1 MKYLK
6 LAILFFILTFSITA
20 YGATK
25 EDIISLSNSVSTCS
39 GSTGALIKGF
49 KNSYTRM
56 LNERDISSSD
66 LDIIYS
72 NISKAISI
80 INSYDVCSS
89 DGKKNIPSN
98 VKSELYN
105 LYNNSNSIILS
116 SPKITDKKE
125 ENNEVKTTTKVDSN
139 LVIDKN
145 NEEVKIYDNGVL
157 TNVIKTTQKLNYVG
171 TNKVV
176 KITIISLFI
185 LLIAFITLRIFK
197 INPLLNNSL
206 IYCTI
211 LLLTITT
218 LFRENITLGLD
229 VISLMNVNEKIATKE
244 ATVIDKKIVSYPTY
258 GTKYGTIYLNNES
271 DNIYFGDSVNIL
283 KQGVGTSS
291 LYDIP
296 GDKEK
301 VVLSG
306 HNTGIFKNL
315 SNLKNGNKIV
325 IETNYAKFE
334 YIVKTSKIV
343 NETDLNSLE
352 KDYDLILYT
361 CYPNKELYG
370 NKRLIIYAK
379 LDKTK
384 WVGES

>member
-25 EDIISLSNSVSTCS
+25 EDIISLSNSVSTCP

-56 LNERDISSSD
+56 LNERDVSSSD

-98 VKSELYN
+98 VKSELYS

-171 TNKVV
+171 INKVV
-176 KITIISLFI
+176 KVSIVLLTI
-185 LLIAFITLRIFK
+185 LLMTFITLRIFK

-229 VISLMNVNEKIATKE
+229 VISLMNVNEKIANKE

-283 KQGVGTSS
+283 KQGIGTSS

-296 GDKEK
+296 GDKDK

-334 YIVKTSKIV
+334 YTVKTSKIV
-343 NETDLNSLE
+343 NETNLNSLE

>member
-56 LNERDISSSD
+56 LNERDVSSSD

-80 INSYDVCSS
+80 INNYDVCSS

-98 VKSELYN
+98 VKSELYS

-125 ENNEVKTTTKVDSN
+125 ENNEVTTTTKVDSN

-171 TNKVV
+171 INKVV
-176 KITIISLFI
+176 KITIISLTI

-229 VISLMNVNEKIATKE
+229 VISLMNVNEKIANQE

-271 DNIYFGDSVNIL
+271 DDIYFGDSVNIL
-283 KQGVGTSS
+283 KRGVGTSS

-296 GDKEK
+296 GDKDK

-334 YIVKTSKIV
+334 YIVKTNKIV
-343 NETDLNSLE
+343 NETNLNSLE

>member
-56 LNERDISSSD
+56 LNERDVSSSD

-80 INSYDVCSS
+80 INNYDVCSG

-98 VKSELYN
+98 VKSELYS

-176 KITIISLFI
+176 KITIISLLI

-229 VISLMNVNEKIATKE
+229 VISLMNVNEKIANKE

>member
-6 LAILFFILTFSITA
+6 LAILFFILIFSITA

-98 VKSELYN
+98 VKSELYS

-176 KITIISLFI
+176 KITIISLLI
-185 LLIAFITLRIFK
+185 LLITFITLRIFK

-315 SNLKNGNKIV
+315 SNLKNGNKII

>member
-6 LAILFFILTFSITA
+6 LAILFFILAFSITA

-98 VKSELYN
+98 VKSELYS

-157 TNVIKTTQKLNYVG
+157 TDVIKTTQKLNYVG

-176 KITIISLFI
+176 KITIISLLI

-229 VISLMNVNEKIATKE
+229 VISLMNVNEKIANKE

>member
-25 EDIISLSNSVSTCS
+25 EDIISLSNSVSTCP

-80 INSYDVCSS
+80 INNYDVCSG

-98 VKSELYN
+98 VKSELYS

-176 KITIISLFI
+176 KITIISLLI

-211 LLLTITT
+211 LLLTIIT

-229 VISLMNVNEKIATKE
+229 VISLMNVNEKIANKE

>member
-25 EDIISLSNSVSTCS
+25 EDIISLSNSVSTCP

-56 LNERDISSSD
+56 LNERDVSSSD

-98 VKSELYN
+98 VKSELYS

-171 TNKVV
+171 INKVV
-176 KITIISLFI
+176 KITIISLTI
-185 LLIAFITLRIFK
+185 LLITFISLRIFK

-229 VISLMNVNEKIATKE
+229 VISLMNVNEKIANKE

-283 KQGVGTSS
+283 KQGIGTSS

-296 GDKEK
+296 GDKDK

-334 YIVKTSKIV
+334 YTVKTSKIV
-343 NETDLNSLE
+343 NETNLNSLE

>member
-25 EDIISLSNSVSTCS
+25 EDIISLSNSVSTCP

-56 LNERDISSSD
+56 LNERDVSSSD

-72 NISKAISI
+72 NISKAIST
-80 INSYDVCSS
+80 INNYDVCSG

-98 VKSELYN
+98 VKSELYS

-125 ENNEVKTTTKVDSN
+125 ENNEVKTPTKVDSN

-171 TNKVV
+171 INKVV
-176 KITIISLFI
+176 KVSIVLLTI
-185 LLIAFITLRIFK
+185 LLITFITLRIFK

-229 VISLMNVNEKIATKE
+229 VISLMNVNEKIANQE

-334 YIVKTSKIV
+334 YTVKTSKIV

>member
-56 LNERDISSSD
+56 LNERDVSSSD

-80 INSYDVCSS
+80 INNYDVCSS

-98 VKSELYN
+98 VKSELYS

-125 ENNEVKTTTKVDSN
+125 ENNEVKTTTKVNSN

-171 TNKVV
+171 INKVV
-176 KITIISLFI
+176 KVSIVLLTI
-185 LLIAFITLRIFK
+185 LLITFITLRILK

-229 VISLMNVNEKIATKE
+229 VISLMNVNEKIANKE

>member
-56 LNERDISSSD
+56 LNERDVSSSD

-98 VKSELYN
+98 VKSELYS

-176 KITIISLFI
+176 KITIISLLI
-185 LLIAFITLRIFK
+185 LLIAFITLRILK

-229 VISLMNVNEKIATKE
+229 VISLMNVNEKIANKE

-315 SNLKNGNKIV
+315 SNLKNGNKII

>member
-56 LNERDISSSD
+56 LNERDVSSSD

-98 VKSELYN
+98 VKSELYS

-176 KITIISLFI
+176 KITIISLLI
-185 LLIAFITLRIFK
+185 LLIAFITLRILK

-229 VISLMNVNEKIATKE
+229 VISLMNVNEKIANKE

>member
-25 EDIISLSNSVSTCS
+25 EDIISLSNSVSTCP

-56 LNERDISSSD
+56 LNERDVSSSD

-98 VKSELYN
+98 VKSELYS

-171 TNKVV
+171 INKVV
-176 KITIISLFI
+176 KITIISLTI
-185 LLIAFITLRIFK
+185 LLITFITLRIFK

-229 VISLMNVNEKIATKE
+229 VISLMNVNEKIANQE

-283 KQGVGTSS
+283 KRGVGTSS

-296 GDKEK
+296 GDKDK

-334 YIVKTSKIV
+334 YTVKTSKIV
-343 NETDLNSLE
+343 NETNLNSLE

>member
-98 VKSELYN
+98 VKSELYS

-176 KITIISLFI
+176 KITIISLLI
-185 LLIAFITLRIFK
+185 LLITFITLRIFK

-229 VISLMNVNEKIATKE
+229 VISLMNVNEKIANKE

-291 LYDIP
+291 LYGIP

>member
-80 INSYDVCSS
+80 INNYDVCSN

-98 VKSELYN
+98 VKSELYS

-176 KITIISLFI
+176 KITIISLLI
-185 LLIAFITLRIFK
+185 LLIAFITLRILK

-229 VISLMNVNEKIATKE
+229 VISLMNVNEKIANKE

-315 SNLKNGNKIV
+315 SNLKNGNKII

>member
-25 EDIISLSNSVSTCS
+25 EDIISLSNSVSTCP

-56 LNERDISSSD
+56 LNERDVSSSD

-98 VKSELYN
+98 VKSELYS

-171 TNKVV
+171 INKVV
-176 KITIISLFI
+176 KITIISLTI
-185 LLIAFITLRIFK
+185 LLITFITLRILK

-229 VISLMNVNEKIATKE
+229 VISLMNVNEKIANQET
-244 ATVIDKKIVSYPTY
+244 TVIDKKIVSYPSY

-271 DNIYFGDSVNIL
+271 DNIYFGDSINIL
-283 KQGVGTSS
+283 KRGVGTSS

-296 GDKEK
+296 GDKDK

-334 YIVKTSKIV
+334 YTVKTSKIV
-343 NETDLNSLE
+343 NETNLNSLE

>member
-20 YGATK
+20 YGATI

-49 KNSYTRM
+49 KNSYTSM
-56 LNERDISSSD
+56 LNERDVSSSD

-72 NISKAISI
+72 NISKAIYI
-80 INSYDVCSS
+80 INNYDVCSS

-98 VKSELYN
+98 VKSELYS

-176 KITIISLFI
+176 KITIISLLI

-229 VISLMNVNEKIATKE
+229 VISLMNVNEKIANKE

>member
-25 EDIISLSNSVSTCS
+25 EDIISLSNSVSTCP

-56 LNERDISSSD
+56 LNERDVSSSD

-80 INSYDVCSS
+80 INNYDVCSG

-98 VKSELYN
+98 VKSELYS
-105 LYNNSNSIILS
+105 LYNNSNSIILR

-171 TNKVV
+171 INKVV
-176 KITIISLFI
+176 KITIISLTI
-185 LLIAFITLRIFK
+185 LLITFITLRIFK

-229 VISLMNVNEKIATKE
+229 VISLMNVNEKIANQET
-244 ATVIDKKIVSYPTY
+244 TVIDKKIVSYPSY

-283 KQGVGTSS
+283 KRGVGTSS

-296 GDKEK
+296 GDKDK

-334 YIVKTSKIV
+334 YTVKTSKIV
-343 NETDLNSLE
+343 NETNLNSLE

>member
-20 YGATK
+20 YGTTK
-25 EDIISLSNSVSTCS
+25 EDIISLSNSVSTCP

-56 LNERDISSSD
+56 LNERDVSSSD

-80 INSYDVCSS
+80 INNYDVCSS

-98 VKSELYN
+98 VKSELYS

-125 ENNEVKTTTKVDSN
+125 ENNKVTTTTKVDSN

-145 NEEVKIYDNGVL
+145 NEEEKIYDNG
-157 TNVIKTTQKLNYVG
+157 IKTTQKLNYVG
-171 TNKVV
+171 INKVV
-176 KITIISLFI
+176 KVSIILLTI
-185 LLIAFITLRIFK
+185 LLITFITLRIFK

-229 VISLMNVNEKIATKE
+229 VISLMNVNEKIANKE

-283 KQGVGTSS
+283 KRGVGTSS

-296 GDKEK
+296 GDKDK

-334 YIVKTSKIV
+334 YTVKTSKIV

>member
-25 EDIISLSNSVSTCS
+25 EDIISLSNSVSTCP

-56 LNERDISSSD
+56 LNERDVSSSD

-98 VKSELYN
+98 VKSELYS

-171 TNKVV
+171 INKVV
-176 KITIISLFI
+176 KVSIVLLTI
-185 LLIAFITLRIFK
+185 LLITFITLRIFK
-197 INPLLNNSL
+197 ITPLLNNSL

-229 VISLMNVNEKIATKE
+229 VISLMNVNEKIANKE

-296 GDKEK
+296 GDKDK

-334 YIVKTSKIV
+334 YTVKTSKIV

-384 WVGES
+384 WVGEA

>member
-56 LNERDISSSD
+56 LNERDVSSSD

-98 VKSELYN
+98 VKSELYS

-176 KITIISLFI
+176 KITIISLLI
-185 LLIAFITLRIFK
+185 LLITFITLRIFK

-229 VISLMNVNEKIATKE
+229 VISLMNVNEKIANKE

-315 SNLKNGNKIV
+315 SNLKNGNKII

>member
-25 EDIISLSNSVSTCS
+25 DDIISLSNSVSRCS
-39 GSTGALIKGF
+39 GSTGALSKGV

-98 VKSELYN
+98 VKSELYS

-176 KITIISLFI
+176 KITIISLLI
-185 LLIAFITLRIFK
+185 LLITFITLRIFK

-315 SNLKNGNKIV
+315 SNLKNGNKII

>member
-98 VKSELYN
+98 VKSELYS

-125 ENNEVKTTTKVDSN
+125 ENNEVKSTTKVDSN

-176 KITIISLFI
+176 KITIISLLI

-229 VISLMNVNEKIATKE
+229 VISLMNVNEKIANKE

>member
-25 EDIISLSNSVSTCS
+25 EDIISLSNSVSTCP

-56 LNERDISSSD
+56 LNERDVSSSD

-98 VKSELYN
+98 VKSELYS

-157 TNVIKTTQKLNYVG
+157 TDVIKTTQKLNYVG

-176 KITIISLFI
+176 KITIISLLI
-185 LLIAFITLRIFK
+185 LLITFITLRILK

-229 VISLMNVNEKIATKE
+229 VISLMNVNEKIANQE

-334 YIVKTSKIV
+334 YTVKTSKIV

>member
-25 EDIISLSNSVSTCS
+25 EDIISLSNSVSTCP

-56 LNERDISSSD
+56 LNERDVSSSD

-80 INSYDVCSS
+80 INNYDVCSG

-98 VKSELYN
+98 VKSELYS

-171 TNKVV
+171 INKVV
-176 KITIISLFI
+176 KVSIVLLTI
-185 LLIAFITLRIFK
+185 LLITFITLRIFK

-229 VISLMNVNEKIATKE
+229 VISLMNVNEKIANQET
-244 ATVIDKKIVSYPTY
+244 TVIDKKIVSYPSY

-296 GDKEK
+296 GDKDK

-334 YIVKTSKIV
+334 YNVKTSKIV

>member
-56 LNERDISSSD
+56 LNERDVSSSD

-80 INSYDVCSS
+80 INNYDVCSG

-98 VKSELYN
+98 VKSELYS

-176 KITIISLFI
+176 KITIISLLI
-185 LLIAFITLRIFK
+185 LLITFITLRILK

-229 VISLMNVNEKIATKE
+229 VISLMNVNEKIANQE

-315 SNLKNGNKIV
+315 SNLKNGNKII

>member
-25 EDIISLSNSVSTCS
+25 EDIISLSNSVSTCP

-56 LNERDISSSD
+56 LNERDVSSSD

-80 INSYDVCSS
+80 INNYDVCSG

-98 VKSELYN
+98 VKSELYS

-171 TNKVV
+171 INKVV
-176 KITIISLFI
+176 KITIISLLI
-185 LLIAFITLRIFK
+185 LLIAFITLRILK

-229 VISLMNVNEKIATKE
+229 VISLMNVNEKIANKE

-283 KQGVGTSS
+283 KRGVGTSS

-296 GDKEK
+296 GDKDK

-334 YIVKTSKIV
+334 YTVKTSKIV
-343 NETDLNSLE
+343 NETNLNSLE

-384 WVGES
+384 WAGES

>member
-6 LAILFFILTFSITA
+6 LAILFFVLTLSVTV

-56 LNERDISSSD
+56 LNERDVSSSD

-72 NISKAISI
+72 NISKTISI
-80 INSYDVCSS
+80 INNYDVCSS

-98 VKSELYN
+98 VKSELYS

-171 TNKVV
+171 INKGV
-176 KITIISLFI
+176 KITIISLTI
-185 LLIAFITLRIFK
+185 LLITFITLRIFK

-229 VISLMNVNEKIATKE
+229 VISLMNVNEKIANKE

-283 KQGVGTSS
+283 KQGIGTSS

-296 GDKEK
+296 GDKDK

-334 YIVKTSKIV
+334 YTVKTSKIV

>member
-25 EDIISLSNSVSTCS
+25 EDIISLSNSVSTCP

-56 LNERDISSSD
+56 LNERDVSSSD

-80 INSYDVCSS
+80 INNYDVCSG

-98 VKSELYN
+98 VKSELYS

-157 TNVIKTTQKLNYVG
+157 TDVIKTTQKLNYVG

-176 KITIISLFI
+176 KITIISLTI
-185 LLIAFITLRIFK
+185 LLITFITIRIFK

-229 VISLMNVNEKIATKE
+229 VISLMNVNEKIANQE

>member
-6 LAILFFILTFSITA
+6 LAILFFILAFSITA

-98 VKSELYN
+98 VKSELYS

-171 TNKVV
+171 INKIV
-176 KITIISLFI
+176 KITIISLLI

-229 VISLMNVNEKIATKE
+229 VISLMNVNEKIANKE

-352 KDYDLILYT
+352 KDYDLIMYT